1 MKHNWDKHSIK
12 AEINRRN
19 ETLAS
24 LERRYRLK
32 PATLKVA
39 LVRPFPMAE
48 KMISKFLN
56 VPISVLFAYR
66 NDPSRKRRIP
76 QQPKDTRVA
85 PIRESQKRHVDFDM
99 ENVA

>member
-1 MKHNWDKHSIK
+1 MNHDWDKHSIK

-32 PATLKVA
+32 PTTLKVA

-48 KMISKFLN
+48 KVISNFLK
-56 VPISVLFAYR
+56 VPVSVLFAYR
-66 NDPSRKRRIP
+66 NAPKCKRRTS
-76 QQPKDTRVA
+76 QQPDVSRLA
-85 PIRESQKRHVDFDM
+85 PKRKSQKRHADFGM